1 MYMNENFDYSIVES
15 ILNEH
20 QYSDKAII
28 AILQDVQEHYHYL
41 PSETFPYMAKKLKV
55 SEARIYSVATFY
67 ENFSLEPKGKYVVK
81 VCDGTACH
89 VRKSIPILD
98 RLRAELGLSEKK
110 KTTDDLLFT
119 VETVS
124 CLGACGLAPVMTVND
139 KVHPAMT
146 PEKASALIKELIE
159 KEKNNAD

>member
-1 MYMNENFDYSIVES
+1 ME
-15 ILNEH
+15 L
-20 QYSDKAII
+20 
-28 AILQDVQEHYHYL
+28 
-41 PSETFPYMAKKLKV
+41 FPYMAKKLKV

-67 ENFSLEPKGKYVVK
+67 ENFSLEPKGKYVIK

-146 PEKASALIKELIE
+146 PEKASALIKQLIE
-159 KEKNNAD
+159 EEKNNASE